1 MEYILSLTFFN
12 QAGSKTSF
20 NINGVKP
27 DLKDSD
33 VTNLMNLII
42 EKEFLLTSKGT
53 LIKIDSA
60 KLTQRDIKKFD
71 VVA

>member
-12 QAGSKTSF
+12 EIGSKSSL
-20 NINGVKP
+20 NITGVRP

-42 EKEFLLTSKGT
+42 EKEFLLTGKGK
-53 LIKIDSA
+53 LVKIDSA
-60 KLTQRDIKKFD
+60 KLTQREIKKFH
-71 VVA
+71 VAA